1 MKGNLKAHSC
11 VDVSNIREITM
22 ICRNCNRSKVNRPR
36 GLCWSCYYRPGVR
49 EQYPSTSKFA
59 RRGVGNFCGAA
70 TQPTEATTARP
81 GTAEKIAVLA
91 ERARLRQDLWHP
103 DDGANVNERAIE
115 RGVDERRGDE
125 GSVDELF
132 VDAPLA
138 MAG

>member
-1 MKGNLKAHSC
+1 
-11 VDVSNIREITM
+11 M

-70 TQPTEATTARP
+70 ARP
-81 GTAEKIAVLA
+81 TKPTAAQPGTPEKLAVLE
-91 ERARLRQDLWHP
+91 ERARLRQELWHP
-103 DDGANVNERAIE
+103 DDGAAVNERVAIE
-115 RGVDERRGDE
+115 REVKERPVDEQ
-125 GSVDELF
+125 F